1 MTFGAVFA
9 YYANHLLA
17 HVSTLKL
24 CLIGS
29 LPPFLALFFAILWG
43 RLLDSGL
50 HLPVNAIGGLL
61 STAGLVALMFT
72 GGDGTFQS
80 GSYRGVLLATFPI
93 GFGQSCYYV
102 TYAHVAKTWFPR
114 CRGLAIGVAASG
126 AAVGEVIPFV

>member
-43 RLLDSGL
+43 RLLGSGL